1 MSCEEEQMRG
11 SLAWLEQLRELVNR
25 QGLAPQYLER
35 LFEELSDHF
44 QDIQEEKK
52 RMDAEQV
59 CTPDARMGEPA
70 ELARFVGS
78 EYRKRC
84 FSQKHPVVMF
94 AVMPVLLLLGIWSG
108 LGLLAYGIESMFE
121 EPAESV
127 ASSLTEAAEPVASS
141 LTEAAEPAASSLT
154 EELICCGL
162 IWLPVA
168 LTAVI
173 FCRSTLRRGVSW
185 RWSMLT
191 AATLAVF
198 PGMTVRLSPSM
209 LTIGLHTA
217 LPVTALIQLMLPLAI
232 GSWYSWRGFRLL
244 KA

>member
-1 MSCEEEQMRG
+1 MKD
-11 SLAWLEQLRELVNR
+11 SLPWLEQLRELVNR
-25 QGLAPQYLER
+25 QGLPPQYMER

-59 CTPDARMGEPA
+59 STPDARMGEPS
-70 ELARFVGS
+70 ELAQFVGG
-78 EYRKRC
+78 EYRKRR

-94 AVMPVLLLLGIWSG
+94 AALPVLLLLCIWSG
-108 LGLLAYGIESMFE
+108 LGLLAYGIGGMLAGPAG
-121 EPAESV
+121 PAESV
-127 ASSLTEAAEPVASS
+127 VSLTK
-141 LTEAAEPAASSLT
+141 TEQ
-154 EELICCGL
+154 LICCGI

-173 FCRSTLRRGVSW
+173 FCRAAQRQRVSW
-185 RWSMLT
+185 RRPMLT

-198 PGMTVRLSPSM
+198 PGMMVRLNSSM
-209 LTIGLHTA
+209 LIIGLPYPTMS
-217 LPVTALIQLMLPLAI
+217 VTALIQLMLPLAI
-232 GSWYSWRGFRLL
+232 GSWYSWRGYRFL

>member
-1 MSCEEEQMRG
+1 MRG
-11 SLAWLEQLRELVNR
+11 SLPWLEQLRELVNR
-25 QGLAPQYLER
+25 QGLPPQYLER

-52 RMDAEQV
+52 GMDAEQV
-59 CTPDARMGEPA
+59 STPDTRMGEPS
-70 ELARFVGS
+70 ELAQVVGS
-78 EYRKRC
+78 EYRKRS

-108 LGLLAYGIESMFE
+108 LGLLAYGIESMFA
-121 EPAESV
+121 EP
-127 ASSLTEAAEPVASS
+127 AEPVASS
-141 LTEAAEPAASSLT
+141 LTEPAEPVASNLT
-154 EELICCGL
+154 EPAEPVASNLTEQLICCGV
-162 IWLPVA
+162 IWLPVT
-168 LTAVI
+168 LTTVI
-173 FCRSTLRRGVSW
+173 FCRAAQRRRVSW

-209 LTIGLHTA
+209 LAIGLVPM
-217 LPVTALIQLMLPLAI
+217 LSVTAVLQFMLPLAI
-232 GSWYSWRGFRLL
+232 GSWYSWSGYRLL